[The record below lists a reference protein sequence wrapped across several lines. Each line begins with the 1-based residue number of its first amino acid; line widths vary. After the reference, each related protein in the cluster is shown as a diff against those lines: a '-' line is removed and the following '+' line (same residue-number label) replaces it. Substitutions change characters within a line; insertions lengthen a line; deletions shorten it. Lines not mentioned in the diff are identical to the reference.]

1 MLDVSASPTRPIVIH
16 ADRMLTPDG
25 LVAASLRV
33 EGGRI
38 VEIGAPPA
46 GDALRLDARGL
57 LVAPALVDVHGDAFE
72 RQMAPRPGVHFP
84 LDVAALD
91 TDRQLA
97 ANGIATAYHALTLS
111 WEPGLRS
118 VAQGEAFL
126 DALEALGPRLAVE
139 HRLQLRWETF
149 AEEALPFVARAL
161 AGPLTPSLAFND
173 HTSMTMRPAGVAVQD
188 RAPDCDPDRPTAD
201 PFDPAIA
208 PRIEGPAKRAG
219 LTPDG
224 YRAMLAAVWERRG
237 GVGDVCAR
245 LAREAAE
252 AGAPMLSHDD
262 NSPAIR
268 AHYRGLGARIA
279 EFPMNLETAQ
289 AARAA
294 GDFIVFGSPNVVR
307 GGSHLGGS
315 PGAADMVEAGLC
327 DILASDYFYP
337 AMLNAAAR
345 LARDRRADLA
355 RAWDLVSGGPAR
367 ASGLTDRG
375 ALAVGMRAD
384 IVLVD
389 WPERGAPSV
398 KATLSGGRVAHLS
411 GMALS

>member
-1 MLDVSASPTRPIVIH
+1 MKDVIAHPRPMVIH
-16 ADRMLTPDG
+16 TDRLLTPEG
-25 LVAASLRV
+25 VVAAALRV
-33 EGGRI
+33 EEGRI
-38 VEIGAPPA
+38 VEIGAPPDA
-46 GDALRLDARGL
+46 DALRLDARGL

-97 ANGIATAYHALTLS
+97 ANGVATAYHALTLS

-126 DALEALGPRLAVE
+126 DALEALGRRLGVE

-149 AEEALPFVARAL
+149 ATEALPFLARAL

-173 HTSMTMRPAGVAVQD
+173 HTSMTLRPAGVPVQE
-188 RAPDCDPDRPTAD
+188 RAPDCDPDRPAAD
-201 PFDPAIA
+201 PRDPAIA
-208 PRIEGPAKRAG
+208 SRIDGPAKRAG
-219 LTPDG
+219 LAPEA
-224 YRAMLAAVWERRG
+224 YRAMLATVWERRG
-237 GVGDVCAR
+237 AVGAVCAD
-245 LAREAAE
+245 LARDAAA

-262 NSPAIR
+262 NSPTIR
-268 AHYRGLGARIA
+268 AHYRSLGARIA
-279 EFPMNLETAQ
+279 EFPMNIETAR

-315 PGAADMVEAGLC
+315 PSAADMVEEGLC

-337 AMLNAAAR
+337 AMIHAVAR
-345 LARDRRADLA
+345 LVREGRAGLP

-367 ASGLTDRG
+367 ASGLADRG
-375 ALAVGMRAD
+375 ALTPGMRAD
-384 IVLVD
+384 IVVLD
-389 WPERGAPSV
+389 WPEQGAPSV
-398 KATLSGGRVAHLS
+398 KATLSAGRIAHLS
-411 GMALS
+411 GMSPT